1 MTMTDPIDDELRA
14 PSILLVED
22 DPNVR
27 TMLRTALQRGGYD
40 VSTAGTLAEARAIL
54 ERSGDCGLVIL
65 DRRLPDGDGASLCAT
80 IRATQPHSYILML
93 TGEATPEAK
102 IEGFESGVDDY
113 VTKPFQIDEL
123 LARIRAGMRIVELQK
138 ELLASSRRFEALSL
152 TDSLTS
158 LRNRRAFDQ
167 EFASRFEQARRYGRP
182 LSLALIDLDHFKAVN
197 DAFGHSAGDGV
208 LRAIAQILGHG
219 TRRSDFIARIGGE
232 EFAVLLPE
240 TSLFEALHFAE
251 KIRTTIAGA
260 TIRTEGFTHQV
271 TVSIGVANVPHSVI
285 KTPQMLFD
293 AADQALYRAKN
304 RGRNRVESE
313 RRKVTVREPLS
324 NGASQKHLTM

>member
-1 MTMTDPIDDELRA
+1 MDTPT
-14 PSILLVED
+14 PSVLVVED
-22 DPNVR
+22 DANVL
-27 TMLRTALQRGGYD
+27 TLLRACLERNGYE
-40 VSTAGTLAEARAIL
+40 VVAAATLAEARRQL
-54 ERSGDCGLVIL
+54 DRRGDCGLVIL
-65 DRRLPDGDGASLCAT
+65 DRGLPDGDGASLCAT

-138 ELLASSRRFEALSL
+138 ELLASSRRYEALSL

-167 EFASRFEQARRYGRP
+167 EFASRFEQARRYARP
-182 LSLALIDLDHFKAVN
+182 LSLVIVDLDYFKSIN
-197 DAFGHSAGDGV
+197 DQFGHSAGDGV
-208 LRAIAQILGHG
+208 LRGVANILDHG
-219 TRRSDFIARIGGE
+219 TRRSDFVARIGGE

-251 KIRTTIAGA
+251 KIRSTSAGA
-260 TIRTEGFTHQV
+260 TIRTEAAMHKV
-271 TVSIGVANVPHSVI
+271 TVSIGVANVPHSIVT
-285 KTPQMLFD
+285 TPQSLFD
-293 AADQALYRAKN
+293 AADQALYRAKA
-304 RGRNRVESE
+304 RGRNRIESE
-313 RRKVTVREPLS
+313 RRKVPMRESLS
-324 NGASQKHLTM
+324 DVKPRTQMTM

>member
-1 MTMTDPIDDELRA
+1 MTDPIDDESRT

-22 DPNVR
+22 DRNVLI
-27 TMLRTALQRGGYD
+27 MLRTTLQRAGYD
-40 VSTAGTLAEARAIL
+40 VSTAGTLAEARAVL
-54 ERSGDCGLVIL
+54 ERSDDCGLVIL

-93 TGEATPEAK
+93 TGEATAEAK

-167 EFASRFEQARRYGRP
+167 EFASRFEQSRRYGRP

-208 LRAIAQILGHG
+208 LRAIAQILEHG

-260 TIRTEGFTHQV
+260 TIRTEAVTHQV
-271 TVSIGVANVPHSVI
+271 TVSIGLANVPHSSVRSA
-285 KTPQMLFD
+285 QELFN
-293 AADQALYRAKN
+293 AVDQALYRAKA
-304 RGRNRVESE
+304 RGRNRIESE
-313 RRKVTVREPLS
+313 RRKVPVREALDD
-324 NGASQKHLTM
+324 ARVRTQLTM

>member
-1 MTMTDPIDDELRA
+1 MDDTRT
-14 PSILLVED
+14 PSILVVED
-22 DPNVR
+22 DPNVL
-27 TMLRTALQRGGYD
+27 TLLRACFERNGYE
-40 VSTAGTLAEARAIL
+40 VATAGTLAEGRRHL
-54 ERSGDCGLVIL
+54 KGDCDLVIL
-65 DRRLPDGDGASLCAT
+65 DRRLPDGDGASLCPA
-80 IRATQPHSYILML
+80 IRAAQPHCYILML
-93 TGEATPEAK
+93 TGEATAEAK

-113 VTKPFQIDEL
+113 VTKPFEIDEL

-138 ELLASSRRFEALSL
+138 ELLASSRRYEALSL

-167 EFASRFEQARRYGRP
+167 EFASRFEQSRRYDRP

-197 DAFGHSAGDGV
+197 DGFGHSAGDGV
-208 LRAIAQILGHG
+208 LRAIAQILDHG

-260 TIRTEGFTHQV
+260 TIRTEGATHQV

-313 RRKVTVREPLS
+313 RRKVTVRESLS
-324 NGASQKHLTM
+324 NGAAQKHLTM

>member
-1 MTMTDPIDDELRA
+1 MTMTDPMDETRS
-14 PSILLVED
+14 SILIVED
-22 DPNVR
+22 DANVL
-27 TMLRTALQRGGYD
+27 TLLRASLGRNGYD
-40 VSTAGTLAEARAIL
+40 VSTAGTLAEARRSL
-54 ERSGDCGLVIL
+54 ERSDGCSLVIL

-113 VTKPFQIDEL
+113 VTKPFEIDEL

-138 ELLASSRRFEALSL
+138 ELLASSRRYEALSL

-167 EFASRFEQARRYGRP
+167 EFASRFEQARRYARP
-182 LSLALIDLDHFKAVN
+182 LSLAVIDLDYFKSIN
-197 DAFGHSAGDGV
+197 DQFGHSAGDGV
-208 LRAIAQILGHG
+208 LRGIAQILDHG
-219 TRRSDFIARIGGE
+219 TRRSDFVARIGGE

-251 KIRTTIAGA
+251 KIRSTIAGA
-260 TIRTEGFTHQV
+260 TIRTEAATHKV
-271 TVSIGVANVPHSVI
+271 TVSIGVANVPHSLVT
-285 KTPQMLFD
+285 TPQALFN
-293 AADQALYRAKN
+293 AADQALYRAKA
-304 RGRNRVESE
+304 RGRNRIESE
-313 RRKVTVREPLS
+313 RRKVPVREALS
-324 NGASQKHLTM
+324 DRNPRSHMTM

>member
-1 MTMTDPIDDELRA
+1 MTIDCTNETHS
-14 PSILLVED
+14 PSILVVED
-22 DPNVR
+22 DANVLAV
-27 TMLRTALQRGGYD
+27 LRTCLQRNGYD
-40 VSTAGTLAEARAIL
+40 VSTAGTLAEARAVL
-54 ERSGDCGLVIL
+54 ERSSDWGLVIL
-65 DRRLPDGDGASLCAT
+65 DRRLPDGDGTSLCAA
-80 IRATQPHSYILML
+80 IRGTQPHSYILML

-138 ELLASSRRFEALSL
+138 ELLASSRRYEALSL

-158 LRNRRAFDQ
+158 LSNRRAFDQ

-182 LSLALIDLDHFKAVN
+182 LSLALIDLDHFKSVN

-208 LRAIAQILGHG
+208 LRATAQILEHG
-219 TRRSDFIARIGGE
+219 TRRSDFLARIGGE

-260 TIRTEGFTHQV
+260 TIRTEGATHQV
-271 TVSIGVANVPHSVI
+271 TASIGVANVPHSVI
-285 KTPQMLFD
+285 STPQMLFD

-313 RRKVTVREPLS
+313 RRKVTVRE
-324 NGASQKHLTM
+324 GFEERKVRSQVST

>member
-1 MTMTDPIDDELRA
+1 MDDTPA
-14 PSILLVED
+14 SSILLVED
-22 DPNVR
+22 DANVL
-27 TMLRTALQRGGYD
+27 TLLRRCLARNGYE
-40 VSTAGTLAEARAIL
+40 VASAGTLAEAKRRL
-54 ERSGDCGLVIL
+54 ERSDGCGLVIL

-93 TGEATPEAK
+93 TGESTPEAK

-138 ELLASSRRFEALSL
+138 ELLASSRRYEALSL

-167 EFASRFEQARRYGRP
+167 EFASRFEQAKRYGRP
-182 LSLALIDLDHFKAVN
+182 LSLAVIDLDYFKSIN
-197 DAFGHSAGDGV
+197 DQFGHAAGDGV
-208 LRAIAQILGHG
+208 LRGIAQILDHG
-219 TRRSDFIARIGGE
+219 TRRSDFVARIGGE

-251 KIRTTIAGA
+251 KVRSTVMTA
-260 TIRTEGFTHQV
+260 TIRTEAATHQV
-271 TVSIGVANVPHSVI
+271 TVSIGVANVPHSSVT
-285 KTPQMLFD
+285 TPQELFN
-293 AADQALYRAKN
+293 AADQALYRAKA
-304 RGRNRVESE
+304 RGRNRIESE
-313 RRKVTVREPLS
+313 RRKVPVREALGEARS
-324 NGASQKHLTM
+324 RTQATM